1 MNHIIF
7 FAGAISLG
15 ISFGANAGTLNNGS
29 WSPSGC
35 GTRPE
40 APVIDIESVDAE
52 AFNRSIKLI
61 NAWQKQIQAY
71 HDCVVRE
78 ANADAS
84 AINQAAA
91 GEQAKINAASEKLNT
106 DANLARNKLE
116 SSPVRGP
123 VSAPTGSGMGQQ
135 GY

>member
-7 FAGAISLG
+7 SAAAISLG

-40 APVIDIESVDAE
+40 APVIDSTNVE
-52 AFNRSIKLI
+52 AFNRSINLI
-61 NAWQKQIQAY
+61 NAWQKQIQTY
-71 HDCVVRE
+71 HDCMVRE
-78 ANADAS
+78 ANADAT

-91 GEQAKINAASEKLNT
+91 GEQAKINEASEKLNA

-116 SSPVRGP
+116 SSPARGS
-123 VSAPTGSGMGQQ
+123 VGAPPIGSGVGQQ

>member
-1 MNHIIF
+1 MNHITF
-7 FAGAISLG
+7 FAASILLG
-15 ISFGANAGTLNNGS
+15 ISFAANAGTLNNGS

-40 APVIDIESVDAE
+40 APVIDSADAE

-61 NAWQKQIQAY
+61 NTWQKQIQAY
-71 HDCVVRE
+71 HDCMVRE

-84 AINQAAA
+84 AINQAAS
-91 GEQAKINAASEKLNT
+91 GEQAKINAASEKLNA

-123 VSAPTGSGMGQQ
+123 ASAPLTGSGMGQQ